1 MKSLFTFGF
10 ILLTMT
16 VFAGNE
22 NKNCT
27 DSEKASII
35 ESISGL
41 LGGEELINA
50 LGINGQAD
58 VTIQLDENG
67 VVHVA
72 EVQTN
77 DFLLEYHIRQSIEG
91 VKMVVSDSL
100 VGKTV
105 SFIMN
110 VVQSK

>member
-1 MKSLFTFGF
+1 MKSVFTFGL
-10 ILLTMT
+10 ILFSLTL
-16 VFAGNE
+16 FAGNE
-22 NKNCT
+22 KKNLSDT
-27 DSEKASII
+27 EKAAVI
-35 ESISGL
+35 ENISDL
-41 LGGEELINA
+41 LGGQDMINA

-67 VVHVA
+67 IAHVEA
-72 EVQTN
+72 VQTN
-77 DFLLEYHIRQSIEG
+77 DFLLEYHIRQSIDG

>member
-1 MKSLFTFGF
+1 MRSLFTLGF
-10 ILLTMT
+10 ILLSMIT
-16 VFAGNE
+16 FAGNE
-22 NKNCT
+22 TNNCT
-27 DSEKASII
+27 DAEKATVVENIAD
-35 ESISGL
+35 L
-41 LGGEELINA
+41 LGGVDLLNA

-58 VTIQLDENG
+58 VTIQVDENG

-72 EVQTN
+72 EVQAN
-77 DFLLEYHIRQSIEG
+77 DYLLEYHIRHSIDG
-91 VKMVVSDSL
+91 VKMIVSDSL